1 MQQHWTQVTLI
12 LGLVVVPIVQASN
25 STDHGIHLASWNWE
39 EVGLYL
45 IITFFIIFSGLAKV
59 AFHNIHWLSSRVP
72 ESW

>member
-1 MQQHWTQVTLI
+1 MTEVELWTMKQVT
-12 LGLVVVPIVQASN
+12 N
-25 STDHGIHLASWNWE
+25 SSGHDEGIHLASLNWE